1 MTTVPS
7 TVSALDAVM
16 KEVYADGFEDV
27 SLRKHTWLSM
37 CPKKDDFEGDV
48 FVQPVSYGN
57 PQGRSASLSKAQS
70 SVTASYEAKFAVT
83 RVVDYV
89 TVNISAELIASTR
102 SNKGAFVR
110 GAKHQIDKGMK
121 ELGNSAG
128 RAIYGDGTGIICG
141 ATSGGDGTS
150 ITLDNAANVRRFQKG
165 MTLTAVTT
173 TAATTAR
180 ANNPTVTAVSRS
192 AGTITL
198 SAAFTAGNAT
208 TDYYAQY
215 GDVPA
220 DNSGATVRIKGL
232 AAWLPLTAPTSGDS
246 HWGVD
251 RSVDVEGLSGQRIAA
266 NGLSI
271 EENILTGAELIQE
284 YGGDADVALVSH
296 TNYSTVVKSLGSK
309 VMYADDTDASYG
321 LRGIKIHSSGG
332 MTTIY
337 ADADCP
343 YNRAYVLTKS
353 TWKLHHLEP
362 FPHIAKE
369 GTPGDSGYTQ
379 ISDADGV
386 SMRARLWGNLVCDA
400 PAHNC
405 VIGL

>member
-37 CPKKDDFEGDV
+37 CPKADDFEGDV
-48 FVQPVSYGN
+48 FVQPISYGN
-57 PQGRSASLSKAQS
+57 PQGRSASLTKAQS
-70 SVTASYEAKFAVT
+70 SVTASYEAKFNVT

-89 TVNISAELIASTR
+89 TVNISAELIHSTR

-141 ATSGGDGTS
+141 LTSQSSTTY
-150 ITLDNAANVRRFQKG
+150 TLDNASNVRRFQKG

-198 SAAFTAGNAT
+198 SAGFTSAAD
-208 TDYYAQY
+208 TDYLAQY
-215 GDVPA
+215 GDTPA
-220 DNSGATVRIKGL
+220 DNGGSTMRVRGL
-232 AAWLPLTAPTSGDS
+232 AAWLPLTAPTAGDS
-246 HWGVD
+246 FWGVD
-251 RSVDVEGLSGQRIAA
+251 RSVDVEGLSGHRIAA

-296 TNYSTVVKSLGSK
+296 TNYSTIVKSLGSK

-337 ADADCP
+337 ADPDCP

-369 GTPGDSGYTQ
+369 GTMGEGYVQ

-386 SMRARLWGNLVCDA
+386 SMRARYWGNLVCEA

-405 VIGL
+405 VIGLG